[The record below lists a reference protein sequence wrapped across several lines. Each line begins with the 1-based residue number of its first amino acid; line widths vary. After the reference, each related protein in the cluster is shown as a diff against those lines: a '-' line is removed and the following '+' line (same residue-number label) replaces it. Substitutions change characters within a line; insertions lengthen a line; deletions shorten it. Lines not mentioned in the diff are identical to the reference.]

1 MPFSPLNLLAVAAS
15 LILALVLTPV
25 VRTFARRLGVV
36 AKPKTDRWHKKPTAM
51 LGGIAIWLSVVTT
64 YLVFVPHTP
73 YGWVIIKASSFLFL
87 VGLID
92 DLVHT
97 KPYQKL
103 IGQVLVSA
111 FVVYYGLS
119 LPWTQSLPINMA
131 LTIFWLIGI
140 TNAVNLLDN
149 MDGLA
154 SGIAVVAAGF
164 LAWSFINTGQLT
176 DALMLAAFA
185 GGLLGFLV
193 YNSNPASIFM
203 GDCGSMFVGFF
214 LASSALVNVSGGRSR
229 SFLPVL
235 AVPILVLF
243 IPIFDTTFV
252 TILRKLSGRAASTGG
267 RDHTSHRLV
276 ALGMSERHAVWMLYG
291 FAALSGLLALLV
303 QRVKLDVSLAAIAGF
318 TVLLTLIG
326 VYLAGVKVYDE
337 TEEVLAL
344 RDNSPYAFLIDLS
357 YKRRIFEVLLDVI
370 LILLS
375 YWCAYAVKFGA
386 LSGSTAW
393 KLFLRT
399 LPVLVFVKMAAFL
412 VMGVYRGIWR
422 YTSLDDLIVFAKAV
436 VLSSVLSVLAIL
448 FAFRFEG
455 FSRTIFIID
464 GVLMFMFLAG
474 SRMAFRLF
482 RQVIPAPGAGDGRR
496 VLIYGAGDG
505 GELLLRELQNNRAL
519 KYAPVGFVD
528 DDPAKYGKV
537 IHGLKVYGGNGDLSA
552 ICRQHEVDEVLI
564 SSSRMTEA
572 RLQEILGF
580 CRDQSIGVKRMRI
593 TIEDLTQFY
602 LVLTTFPASRK

>member
-1 MPFSPLNLLAVAAS
+1 MPFSTSNFLAVAAS
-15 LILALVLTPV
+15 ALLALALTPLV
-25 VRTFARRLGVV
+25 QMAARSYGMV
-36 AKPKTDRWHKKPTAM
+36 ATPKTDRWHKKPTAM
-51 LGGIAIWLSVVTT
+51 FGGVAIWLSVVLSYVVFIRPLTGQAWGHFPGS
-64 YLVFVPHTP
+64 LVDV
-73 YGWVIIKASSFLFL
+73 VIGAATFLFL
-87 VGLID
+87 VGLVD

-103 IGQVLVSA
+103 IGQVMGSA

-119 LPWTQSLPINMA
+119 LPWTSYSALNVA

-154 SGIAVVAAGF
+154 AGIATIASGF
-164 LAWSFINTGQLT
+164 LALSFLATGHMAE
-176 DALMLAAFA
+176 ALLMMTFA
-185 GGLLGFLV
+185 GALLGFLI
-193 YNSNPASIFM
+193 YNSSPASIFM
-203 GDCGSMFVGFF
+203 GDCGSMFIGFF
-214 LASSALVNVSGGRSR
+214 LASAALVNVSGGRSR
-229 SFLPVL
+229 SLLPVL

-252 TILRKLSGRAASTGG
+252 TILRKLSGRAASQGG

-276 ALGMSERHAVWMLYG
+276 ALGTSERHAVWLLYG
-291 FAALSGLLALLV
+291 LAALSGVLALLV

-318 TVLLTLIG
+318 TIVLTLLG

-337 TEEVLAL
+337 TEEALAAGN
-344 RDNSPYAFLIDLS
+344 NSLYAFLVDLS
-357 YKRRIFEVLLDVI
+357 YKRRIFEVLLDVV
-370 LILLS
+370 LILLA
-375 YWCAYAVKFGA
+375 YWAAYAVKFGA
-386 LSGSTAW
+386 LSGSGAW

-422 YTSLDDLIVFAKAV
+422 YTGLDDLIVFAKAV
-436 VLSSVLSVLAIL
+436 VLSTVLSVIAVL

-455 FSRTIFIID
+455 FSRTVFLID

-482 RQVIPAPGAGDGRR
+482 RQVIPIARSAGGRR

-505 GELLLRELQNNRAL
+505 GELLLRELLNNRAL
-519 KYAPVGFVD
+519 KYSPVGFVD
-528 DDPAKYGKV
+528 DDPAKSGKLL
-537 IHGLKVYGGNGDLSA
+537 HGLKVYAGNGDLSS
-552 ICRQHEVDEVLI
+552 ICRQHEVDAVLI
-564 SSSRMTEA
+564 SSSRMSET
-572 RLQEILGF
+572 RLQEILEF
-580 CRDQSIGVKRMRI
+580 CRTQEIMVKRMRI
-593 TIEDLTQFY
+593 TIEDLG
-602 LVLTTFPASRK
+602 